1 MRVVEATTGEDGVRV
16 LTGQGEMDV
25 TVAPAI
31 LPEVPALVAGARAV
45 VLDLSGLTFF
55 DSAGVRLVDQ
65 LARECA
71 RHREPFAVVAP
82 PLGPTRRVL
91 ELVGL
96 ADALAVDDLPAAL
109 ERVAAP

>member
-1 MRVVEATTGEDGVRV
+1 MRLLEQTARPDGVRV
-16 LTGQGEMDV
+16 LAASGEMDV

-31 LPEVPALVAGARAV
+31 LPEVPALVSGARAV
-45 VLDLSGLTFF
+45 VLDLSALTFF

-71 RHREPFAVVAP
+71 RGGEPFAVVAP
-82 PLGPTRRVL
+82 PAGPSRRVL

-96 ADALAVDDLPAAL
+96 ADALVVDDVEAAL
-109 ERVAAP
+109 ERVARA